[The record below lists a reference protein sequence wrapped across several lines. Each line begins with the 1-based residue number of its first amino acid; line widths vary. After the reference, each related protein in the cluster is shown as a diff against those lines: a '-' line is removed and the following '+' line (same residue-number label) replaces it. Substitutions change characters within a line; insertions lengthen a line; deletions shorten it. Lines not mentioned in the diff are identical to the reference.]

1 MWLWVLF
8 FLWISEKGPKKF
20 KSAIKMSAQMQEIE
34 TKTTNCQVREL
45 HRKLRII
52 KHIAEKEAFI
62 RQMAAA
68 SEFVTYAKEDGT

>member
-1 MWLWVLF
+1 
-8 FLWISEKGPKKF
+8 
-20 KSAIKMSAQMQEIE
+20 MQEIE

-68 SEFVTYAKEDGT
+68 LCQGGWYANGPY